1 MSRTRVNPRLYA
13 LISCLFISL
22 SLTGCTGNG
31 NSQVASNEAGK
42 PSMHIYKSPTCGC
55 CGDWV
60 DHVENNGFT
69 TEITDTE
76 NMDAIKQKLGVRRE
90 FQSCH
95 TAVIDDYVF
104 EGHIP
109 ASIIQRFLQEKP
121 SALGLAVP
129 GMPIG
134 SPGMEMGDRVDD
146 FDVLI
151 IRKDGSS
158 AVYARIKGLDAGTYE
173 IDYPGD
179 SA

>member
-1 MSRTRVNPRLYA
+1 MQHKTPVNIKLL
-13 LISCLFISL
+13 LICSFFSL
-22 SLTGCTGNG
+22 GLMACSGNG
-31 NSQVASNEAGK
+31 NSQIAVDGANK
-42 PSMHIYKSPTCGC
+42 PTMHVYKSPTCGC

-60 DHVENNGFT
+60 DHVEDGGFK

-76 NMDAIKQKLGVRRE
+76 NMEAIKQKLGIRSE

-109 ASIIQRFLQEKP
+109 ADIIERFLQEKP
-121 SALGLAVP
+121 KALGLAVP

-146 FDVLI
+146 YDVLI

-158 AVYARIKGLDAGTYE
+158 AVYAQIKGLDTGSYE
-173 IDYPGD
+173 IKYPG
-179 SA
+179 